1 MKKVGESIE
10 LISHSNGRQPPFPTK
25 EALMTFVEEHIDLQ
39 VKIVAVNFAYALKP
53 INRAHMLDGIVARGA
68 KENTFDGLIGQ
79 VLGEEIE
86 KHFQNRF
93 QRTLR
98 VSCGNDTICLLLSG
112 LMLHPWDHLA
122 AGIVGTG
129 LNFAIFLSE
138 NEVVNLEAAE
148 FNIFEQSDAGKA
160 IDAASACPG
169 EAPMEKEVSG
179 AYLFQHF
186 NYLVEQGSIDCKP
199 IASTKELDD
208 LTKSE
213 DVKTAAVAQKVIE
226 HSAHLAAAQIA
237 GILQFQKRDLTFIM
251 QGSLFWKGRNYQ
263 ELVSKRVQKLA
274 PKYTATYERV
284 ENSDL
289 YGAAK
294 LVV

>member
-1 MKKVGESIE
+1 MEHITASLYQLTKVSPHFCSMLYTIFMNPDSFSQTLTSASQGEKTSLPFIRHTLAPHPIVKEGETFQTMVIGGSFYQEALMKKVGESIE

-25 EALMTFVEEHIDLQ
+25 EALMTFLEEHIDPHIS
-39 VKIVAVNFAYALKP
+39 IVAVNFAYALTP
-53 INRAHMLDGIVARGA
+53 VGRAGMLDGIVARGA

-138 NEVVNLEAAE
+138 NEVVNFYREPR
-148 FNIFEQSDAGKA
+148 
-160 IDAASACPG
+160 C
-169 EAPMEKEVSG
+169 
-179 AYLFQHF
+179 
-186 NYLVEQGSIDCKP
+186 
-199 IASTKELDD
+199 
-208 LTKSE
+208 
-213 DVKTAAVAQKVIE
+213 
-226 HSAHLAAAQIA
+226 
-237 GILQFQKRDLTFIM
+237 
-251 QGSLFWKGRNYQ
+251 
-263 ELVSKRVQKLA
+263 
-274 PKYTATYERV
+274 
-284 ENSDL
+284 
-289 YGAAK
+289 
-294 LVV
+294 